1 MSIGTAATRRFRGAS
16 AGHAA
21 TRLHAPAG
29 HGGFTLVE
37 VLVALAIV
45 AIALAAGAQ
54 ATNAL
59 TRNAQRQS
67 DMVLAQLCAEN
78 QLIQLRLSPQMPP
91 VGESSQGCEQA
102 GVQLDVAVSTT
113 PTLNPNFNRVDVQVR
128 DAQRWP
134 LLRLSTVI
142 GRY

>member
-1 MSIGTAATRRFRGAS
+1 MRSCRSGGADAAARR
-16 AGHAA
+16 
-21 TRLHAPAG
+21 PALPR
-29 HGGFTLVE
+29 HQGFTLVE

-78 QLIQLRLSPQMPP
+78 QLVQLRLSPQMPP

-102 GVQLDVAVSTT
+102 GVQLDVGVSTT
-113 PTLNPNFNRVDVQVR
+113 PTLNPNFNRIDVQVR

>member
-1 MSIGTAATRRFRGAS
+1 MSIGTAATRRLRGAS
-16 AGHAA
+16 AGRAA
-21 TRLHAPAG
+21 TENHAPAG